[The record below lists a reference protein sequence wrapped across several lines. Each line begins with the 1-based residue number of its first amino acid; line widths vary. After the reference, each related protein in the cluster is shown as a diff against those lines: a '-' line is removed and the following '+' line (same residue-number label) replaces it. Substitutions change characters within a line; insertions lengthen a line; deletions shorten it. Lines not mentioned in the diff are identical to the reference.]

1 MLFTHIRRVLFPAL
15 LIFLLGG
22 QAAQAND
29 KLTLLLDWFINPDH
43 APLFVAQEQGYFAA
57 HGLEVEM
64 IAPADPNDPPK
75 LVAAG
80 KADIA
85 LSYQPQLHVQVA
97 AGLPLTRFG
106 TLIATPLNTLLVLED
121 GHVLW
126 GAGCG
131 ATGTA
136 VGEIC
141 FNTAMTGYEEI
152 LTDPSYAGQ
161 IITFTFPHIGNVGT
175 NATDRERAHP
185 AARGFVLRTAI
196 TAASNFRSEHHL
208 DAWAKTEGLIGLTG
222 VDTRRLARSIRDNG
236 APKGVICHPADGCF
250 DLDALQKTAQAWPGI
265 EGMDLAKDVTAA
277 KPYDWDETCWQLG
290 KGHGRATAPRH
301 HIVAIDFGA
310 KWNILRAL
318 ANAGARVTVLPAT
331 ANAADILGR
340 KPDGIFLSN
349 GPGDPAATAKYAMPM
364 LKELI
369 PSGVPIF
376 GICLGHQLL
385 ALSLGAKTEKMFLG
399 HRGANHPVKDLK
411 SGKIQITSQNH
422 GFAVDPDS
430 LPSSMAVTH
439 LNLYDGTVEGF
450 RHTSKPVF
458 SVQYHPEASP
468 GPHDADYL
476 FSEFLKAMSK

>member
-1 MLFTHIRRVLFPAL
+1 MRDMP
-15 LIFLLGG
+15 
-22 QAAQAND
+22 QAKPMRAFRKD
-29 KLTLLLDWFINPDH
+29 GT
-43 APLFVAQEQGYFAA
+43 
-57 HGLEVEM
+57 
-64 IAPADPNDPPK
+64 PPPGASA
-75 LVAAG
+75 V
-80 KADIA
+80 
-85 LSYQPQLHVQVA
+85 
-97 AGLPLTRFG
+97 
-106 TLIATPLNTLLVLED
+106 LVLED

-161 IITFTFPHIGNVGT
+161 IITFTFPHIGNVGA
-175 NATDRERAHP
+175 NATDRERTHP

-208 DAWAKTEGLIGLTG
+208 DAWARTEGLIGLTG
-222 VDTRRLARSIRDNG
+222 VDTRRLTRSIRDNG
-236 APKGVICHPADGCF
+236 APKGVICHPTDGRF
-250 DLDALQKTAQAWPGI
+250 DLDTLQKTAQAWPGI

-340 KPDGIFLSN
+340 KPDGVFLSN
-349 GPGDPAATAKYAMPM
+349 GPGDPAATAKYAVPM

-399 HRGANHPVKDLK
+399 HRGANHPVKDLET
-411 SGKIQITSQNH
+411 GRVEITSQNH
-422 GFAVDPDS
+422 GFVVCKES
-430 LPSSMAVTH
+430 LPKGVAMSHASLFDQSLEGLCVT
-439 LNLYDGTVEGF
+439 G
-450 RHTSKPVF
+450 KPIF

-468 GPHDADYL
+468 GPHDSHYL
-476 FSEFLKAMSK
+476 FQQFLSRIEQNA